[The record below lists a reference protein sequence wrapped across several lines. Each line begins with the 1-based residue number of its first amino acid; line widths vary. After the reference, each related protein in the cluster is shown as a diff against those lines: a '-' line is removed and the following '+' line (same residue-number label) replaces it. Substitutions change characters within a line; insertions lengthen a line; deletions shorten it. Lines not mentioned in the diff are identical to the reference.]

1 MTDTTSN
8 DESLNDEKR
17 NAASPKSQPV
27 LSASLLTFSGV
38 VAAVLL
44 AILVYV
50 SCGGLLLFACKV
62 AAAKVLPTNM
72 KRYPYTNVPADPS
85 AKQPTQDLFSGDDKK
100 TIAVPVDGDNAKNWA
115 LNGLYYYQTNP
126 DSSFI
131 GNYFSSICD
140 AILNSNYVYLSAC
153 LNAMNSRLSEW
164 AIIFL
169 APLFVPILLTIL
181 LLYDQ
186 LYMLYLVFAKMGWF
200 FTRNTNDT
208 GKGAPEWKEVTV
220 SQPVNMLVSLTILWV
235 FIVLIIVFTFVPP
248 FALAPYLITSAGLLL
263 SIISILSY
271 KSVPVGAR
279 SKTISSVDIVADVFS
294 HYKQQLVFIY
304 AIGVILTAFSI
315 MGAVPG
321 IAAIAAVVAMYYGTD
336 VFKPMTSPSNPAS
349 NPEGYSFEGGGASLT
364 RKLKQM
370 SKSFSPR

>member
-8 DESLNDEKR
+8 DESLNDAKR
-17 NAASPKSQPV
+17 QASEPKSPPV
-27 LSASLLTFSGV
+27 LSASLFTFSGV

-44 AILVYV
+44 VILVYV

-62 AAAKVLPTNM
+62 AAAKILPTNV
-72 KRYPYTNVPADPS
+72 KRYPYTNVPADPA
-85 AKQPTQDLFSGDDKK
+85 AKSTQDLFSGDDKK
-100 TIAVPVDGDNAKNWA
+100 TIAVPADGDNAKNWA
-115 LNGLYYYQTNP
+115 LNGLYSYQTSP

-169 APLFVPILLTIL
+169 APLFVPILLATL

-208 GKGAPEWKEVTV
+208 GKGAPEWKDVTV

-271 KSVPVGAR
+271 KTVPVGAR
-279 SKTISSVDIVADVFS
+279 SKTISSIDIVADVFS

-315 MGAVPG
+315 MGAIPG
-321 IAAIAAVVAMYYGTD
+321 IAAIAAVLAMYFGTD
-336 VFKPMTSPSNPAS
+336 VFKPMTSPAS
-349 NPEGYSFEGGGASLT
+349 NPESYSFEGGGASLT

-370 SKSFSPR
+370 SKSFSPK

>member
-8 DESLNDEKR
+8 DDSLNDEKR
-17 NAASPKSQPV
+17 KATAPKSPPV
-27 LSASLLTFSGV
+27 LSTSLLTFSGV

-44 AILVYV
+44 ALLIYV

-72 KRYPYTNVPADPS
+72 KRYPYTNMPADPAAKS
-85 AKQPTQDLFSGDDKK
+85 AQDLFSGNDKK

-115 LNGLYYYQTNP
+115 LNGLYYYQHAP

-169 APLFVPILLTIL
+169 APLFIPILLTLL

-200 FTRNTNDT
+200 FTRNTNET
-208 GKGAPEWKEVTV
+208 GKGAPEWKDVTV

-248 FALAPYLITSAGLLL
+248 FAIAPYLITSVGVLI
-263 SIISILSY
+263 SILSILSY
-271 KSVPVGAR
+271 KTVPVGAR
-279 SKTISSVDIVADVFS
+279 SKNISSIDVVTEVFS
-294 HYKQQLVFIY
+294 HYKQPIVFIY

-336 VFKPMTSPSNPAS
+336 VFNPMSSPVTQV

-370 SKSFSPR
+370 SKSFSAE